1 VPLIPSIQCAAFI
14 EKSELTTGGSLPLRF
29 LPPIPIPIRT
39 LIPNPFPDSV
49 LRALITSS
57 TGQVLAFAAP
67 WIATSLPLPA
77 DIQTE
82 IDEKMFA
89 IKYELS
95 YISR

>member
-1 VPLIPSIQCAAFI
+1 MNPPL
-14 EKSELTTGGSLPLRF
+14 L
-29 LPPIPIPIRT
+29 
-39 LIPNPFPDSV
+39 
-49 LRALITSS
+49 
-57 TGQVLAFAAP
+57 
-67 WIATSLPLPA
+67 A